1 MRVALGIFVVV
12 LSACGS
18 DSKGGPSLGNGGSA
32 GAPAGGAGGQA
43 PGTGGSS
50 GGGAGGSGVGGGGAG
65 GTGQTGGA
73 ASTLPRVYP
82 PVRRATPTA
91 LIANPSYVAEAEA
104 FRLALEVSASE
115 TERAAQAGGV
125 NLAVAV
131 QERFYSGGPTELLRI
146 VKQLDDR
153 VQGMNLDA
161 SAHACLSAAPQ
172 TLTYALPGGEVFEVK
187 LQCLQSF
194 GAPGSSAGW
203 VGFGLV
209 PASGGS
215 SGSPEA
221 DTDIDAGA
229 LIDAGSIRADAGSAD
244 AGSDTDSGRDFYL
257 VEGQPGGNGG
267 AYHIDRWGNVEAW
280 IAVAER
286 DIPANSQVIMHL
298 ATRRAAGTLEL
309 ALAGSGVGFCA
320 AHLKTNSEFLYVS
333 GKTNAPPPPGT
344 QQAVGTQ
351 YCDAP
356 RAGCFRA
363 DNLVTDLGGDSTSCS
378 TVGAGSFELGT
389 ELDADGANDAGVNVA
404 PGEIYTYFSEEPAGI
419 PAF

>member
-1 MRVALGIFVVV
+1 MSMRVALGLLVAV
-12 LSACGS
+12 LAGCAS
-18 DSKGGPSLGNGGSA
+18 DSKDGPSLGNGGSA
-32 GAPAGGAGGQA
+32 PEGGAGGDA
-43 PGTGGSS
+43 RGGAAGSS
-50 GGGAGGSGVGGGGAG
+50 GRTGMGGGGAGGSAPIGGGGD
-65 GTGQTGGA
+65 
-73 ASTLPRVYP
+73 ASVLPRVYP
-82 PVRRATPTA
+82 PVRNATPTA
-91 LIANPSYVAEAEA
+91 LIGNPSFVAEPQA
-104 FRLALEVSASE
+104 FRLAFEAAASAPA
-115 TERAAQAGGV
+115 RAAQQSGV
-125 NLAVAV
+125 NLAIAV

-153 VQGMNLDA
+153 SQGLNLDA
-161 SAHACLSAAPQ
+161 SAHACLGAAAR
-172 TLTYALPGGEVFEVK
+172 TLAYPLPGGEVFEVK

-194 GAPGSSAGW
+194 GTPGSNGGYLA
-203 VGFGLV
+203 FGLV
-209 PASGGS
+209 PASSENVG
-215 SGSPEA
+215 PETNS
-221 DTDIDAGA
+221 DVDAGA
-229 LIDAGSIRADAGSAD
+229 GADAGTGADAGSAD
-244 AGSDTDSGRDFYL
+244 AGSLADSGRDFYF

-286 DIPANSQVIMHL
+286 DIPSNSQVIMHL
-298 ATRRAAGTLEL
+298 VTRRAAGTLEL

-363 DNLVTDLGGDSTSCS
+363 DDLGNDLGGAATSCS
-378 TVGAGSFELGT
+378 AIAAASFELGA
-389 ELDADGANDAGVNVA
+389 ELDADGSSDAGASVT
-404 PGEIYTYFSEEPAGI
+404 PSEIYTYFSEAPADV